1 MKKKQENKKKKELK
15 TKTISLELTLNQLIH
30 LRDLMSVSLPPDKDL
45 SVSRSL
51 SLSQKRELDE
61 LNLWSQICSLCEEAN
76 VAVGVK
82 APSFIVSI
90 TNVPPM
96 GIFEVEDEK

>member
-1 MKKKQENKKKKELK
+1 MKKKQEKKKKELK
-15 TKTISLELTLNQLIH
+15 AKVITLQLTTNQLIH

-76 VAVGVK
+76 IAIGDK